1 MKWLLPNLFFLLFLP
16 FSIFSEEK
24 IPPAYL
30 IANQIKKGLENQE
43 DKYISALISG
53 IEAREKGILLSADE
67 MRVYSLYVEKKREF
81 LAQKNLREAENW
93 MKSFESKKN
102 VHSIVPSKLAYS
114 LVKKGNG
121 ALLTREFGKVS
132 VNYSIKKLGDHFP
145 ETIAKG
151 KELDLTE
158 VIPGLAHGMLFMQ
171 EGEIRTIYIHPELA
185 YRTHN
190 FDPNVILEATVELL
204 QILPCRVEI
213 PSLREIPRFESPEI
227 TQDELD
233 RLELTNYYVLGW
245 KLWDHLRWGYKLFT
259 KEDVISFLKK
269 EPLQIARSEYDGEI
283 NKIHWKIYH
292 QRIEDE
298 NTAADVYFKNL
309 SSQPDIKCLAPGYL
323 YCRTQQ
329 LRETPTSNTL
339 LKAKMLIKD
348 REGKILRKERVE
360 TIRVEEAI
368 KGLRESLPHLISQEP
383 ATLFIHPKWAY
394 QNVDGPL
401 GDTLLII
408 DVAME

>member
-1 MKWLLPNLFFLLFLP
+1 MNWLHLSLFLLFILS

-30 IANQIKKGLENQE
+30 IANQIKKSLENHE
-43 DKYISALISG
+43 DKHISALISG
-53 IEAREKGILLSADE
+53 IEAQEKGILLSPDE
-67 MRVYSLYVEKKREF
+67 LRVCSLYIEKKREF
-81 LAQKNLREAENW
+81 LAQKNLREAEDW

-102 VHSIVPSKLAYS
+102 VYSIVPSKLAYS
-114 LVKKGNG
+114 IVKKGNG
-121 ALLTREFGKVS
+121 ALLTQQCGKVF
-132 VNYSIKKLGDHFP
+132 VNYTIKKLGDHFP
-145 ETIAKG
+145 ETTAKR

-158 VIPGLAHGMLFMQ
+158 VVPGLAHGMLSMQ

-190 FDPNVILEATVELL
+190 FDPNVVLEATVELL
-204 QILPCRVEI
+204 QILPERVEI
-213 PSLREIPRFESPEI
+213 PSLREIPRFESSEF

-233 RLELTNYYVLGW
+233 RLELMNYYVLGW

-269 EPLQIARSEYDGEI
+269 EPLPMLCSEYSEDI

-298 NTAADVYFKNL
+298 NAIADVYFKNL
-309 SSQPDIKCLAPGYL
+309 SSQPNIKCLAPGYL
-323 YCRTQQ
+323 YCKRQQ
-329 LRETPTSNTL
+329 LREIPISNTVI
-339 LKAKMLIKD
+339 KAKILIKD

-360 TIRVEEAI
+360 TIKIEEAI
-368 KGLRESLPHLISQEP
+368 KGLRESLPYLISQEP

-394 QNVDGPL
+394 QHVDGPL

-408 DVAME
+408 DVVIE